1 MSGPTGTDQSPHQ
14 PSGSWGARRSTR
26 RSTKVA
32 PRQKKFVVC
41 MDSGRLRNRQQ
52 PVICLTMRPPPIRQK
67 AIVKKR
73 SALLALPT
81 LTLGALALTP
91 AAAGAVNPMNPA
103 LPLATDVPIACRE
116 FVSSH
121 MAMPGGPADTGADGT
136 GRGAGPRERHGR
148 WARRLRGPATAAH
161 HVRPLRPRHRHLRR
175 ESRGLRDPRHQGKHP
190 AVPEVQSGRG
200 AQSPTTSRSCS
211 LIRSSRAAA
220 SSRGTAP
227 PSGTG
232 RTTSR

>member
-1 MSGPTGTDQSPHQ
+1 M
-14 PSGSWGARRSTR
+14 
-26 RSTKVA
+26 
-32 PRQKKFVVC
+32 
-41 MDSGRLRNRQQ
+41 
-52 PVICLTMRPPPIRQK
+52 
-67 AIVKKR
+67 KR

-91 AAAGAVNPMNPA
+91 AAAGAVNPMNPV
-103 LPLATDVPIACRE
+103 LPLATDVPIACGQ

-148 WARRLRGPATAAH
+148 WARRLRGPARPDAGGRDPRATCRWHASPVPGHARGTLGQGRLPHDARLREHGGPATAAH

-175 ESRGLRDPRHQGKHP
+175 ESRGLRDPRHQVNHS

-220 SSRGTAP
+220 SSRGTVP